1 MSKISEKLKYLRE
14 TKGLIREAIE
24 EQGGIIEDTTPFRK
38 YADII
43 KNIPGNIGEL
53 ETWRKV
59 DLPVE
64 FDNPV
69 YFGPDSDHIFVTEYS
84 YSTSDRISNGL
95 WLYCYS
101 TNTWTQLYNKYAGYI
116 CMSQAD
122 DGSYVFYPYTYS
134 SVVTFD
140 LLSYNLQ
147 TEEFKVVG
155 EGIQL
160 SSYSYANEFEHGMT
174 FVNWGKQVAVWNKHL
189 NQVTI
194 NASMSY
200 SKGTYTFGDYVI
212 FNLGADSMNIGNV
225 HTGVISSMPGNY
237 TTTNA
242 GSLTL
247 VTLTNNIGLL
257 SYGYSTTTAN
267 YLGLY
272 LINGESKT
280 LTQIYTAGYDWE
292 HMEEFANCY
301 LVTSTGSNGILK
313 ITKNNYQVKAI
324 TTSGSAY
331 VYNDSLTQINER
343 MVKLNDTTAVCTHAE
358 GNHTVALLDVD
369 TEEWYD
375 IYVYTGSSS
384 VERRILRSDKMVMIL
399 GGQYGSAKGYAIHRN
414 STIVKPNYIQCSLS
428 VSSSN
433 YYRTDWGCSVS
444 SSESA
449 STARVCAYVVE
460 GDTIKEQ
467 VYNSLWYVRDTFESY
482 NAAYYYNNNNDDPDD
497 AYVTRI
503 DKKDFSK
510 CGSFKF
516 AFTGTYYITG
526 MWQGANDTVYIMGT
540 SHVLGVYDEKTGNIK
555 YYGDLGE
562 HLPDYSAST
571 SLPRWPEFS
580 MIQAG
585 PEHNYNWCTRGIIF
599 CDEKDIVPQYTFN
612 VGNVWRNYTYNSYY
626 IEDIFSRRMY
636 KIIPD
641 ECDFKNYWT
650 NTGKYDWEELWF
662 NFKVGITQK
671 YMIVCKDGEE

>member
-1 MSKISEKLKYLRE
+1 MSKISEKLKYLNE

-24 EQGGIIEDTTPFRK
+24 EQGGIIEDITPFRE

-53 ETWRKV
+53 ESWEKV
-59 DLPVE
+59 ELPVT
-64 FDNPV
+64 FSNPV
-69 YFGPDSDHIFVTEYS
+69 YFGPDSDHIFVSEYS
-84 YSTSDRISNGL
+84 YSTGERDSNGL
-95 WLYCYS
+95 WLYNSS
-101 TNTWTQLYNKYAGYI
+101 TNTWKQLYDKMGGYI
-116 CMSQAD
+116 CMTQAD
-122 DGSYVFYPYTYS
+122 DGSYIFYPYTYS
-134 SVVTFD
+134 TVITFD
-140 LLSYNLQ
+140 LISYNLE

-155 EGIQL
+155 ENLQL
-160 SSYSYANEFEHGMT
+160 SSNSYASKMEHGMT
-174 FVNWGKQVAVWNKHL
+174 FMNWGKHISVWNKHL

-194 NASMSY
+194 KESITKN
-200 SKGTYTFGDYVI
+200 KGIYAFGDYVI
-212 FNLGADSMNIGNV
+212 FDLGTDVMKIGNV
-225 HTGVISSMPGNY
+225 HTGAISEMPSNY
-237 TTTNA
+237 TIGNGTN
-242 GSLTL
+242 LTL
-247 VTLTNNIGLL
+247 VTLTNTKGLL
-257 SYGYSTTTAN
+257 SYAYSTSTAD

-272 LINGESKT
+272 MLDGEAKT
-280 LTQIYTAGYDWE
+280 ITQVYDAGYNWE
-292 HMEEFANCY
+292 HMEEFNNCY
-301 LVTSTGSNGILK
+301 LLTSTGGFGILK
-313 ITKNNYQVKAI
+313 INKTDFSVKAL
-324 TTSGSAY
+324 TTTGSSY
-331 VYNDSLTQINER
+331 YYSSNLSQLNER

-414 STIVKPNYIQCSLS
+414 STVVNPNYIQCSLS

-460 GDTIKEQ
+460 GDTIKEH
-467 VYNSLWYVRDTFESY
+467 VFGSLWYVRDTFESY

-497 AYVTRI
+497 AYITRI
-503 DKKDFSK
+503 DKHDYSK
-510 CGSFKF
+510 CSSFKF

-526 MWQGANDTVYIMGT
+526 IWQGANDSIYIMGT
-540 SHVLGVYDEKTGNIK
+540 SDILGIYDEHTGNIK

-562 HLPDYSAST
+562 HLPDYSADK
-571 SLPRWPEFS
+571 SLPRWLEFD

-585 PEHNYNWCTRGIIF
+585 PNHNYNWCTRGIIF
-599 CDEKDIVPQYTFN
+599 CDEKDIKPQYTFN
-612 VGNVWRNYTYNSYY
+612 IGNVWRSYTYNDYY
-626 IEDIFSRRMY
+626 IEDIFSRRMF

-641 ECDFKNYWT
+641 KCNFKNYWMNDST
-650 NTGKYDWEELWF
+650 SDWKEPWM
-662 NFKVGITQK
+662 NFKAAISNK
-671 YMIVCKDGEE
+671 YILICKDGEE